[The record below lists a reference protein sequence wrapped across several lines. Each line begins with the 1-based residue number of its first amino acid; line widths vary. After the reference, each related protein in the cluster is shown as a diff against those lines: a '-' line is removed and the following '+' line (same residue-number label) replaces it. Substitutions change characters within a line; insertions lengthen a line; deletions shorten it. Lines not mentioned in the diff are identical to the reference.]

1 MNSIAKRCTVAAVLA
16 LAALLPQYN
25 TLHTSEAGLRLLADF
40 EGCRLSP
47 YQCSANVWTSGIGH
61 TAGVVPGKVISER
74 QTAVNLVADVY
85 RVERAIGRCMP
96 VTMPLPVYDAVVS
109 FAFNVGV
116 TAACGST
123 LAGFIKQLHWRSAC
137 EQLSRWVYVN
147 GVKNRGLERRRASEM
162 AYCLTGVDQ

>member
-1 MNSIAKRCTVAAVLA
+1 MNSIAKRCTVAAVL
-16 LAALLPQYN
+16 PQYSA
-25 TLHTSEAGLRLLADF
+25 LHTSEAGVRLLADF

-74 QTAVNLVADVY
+74 QAAVNLVADVY

-96 VTMPLPVYDAVVS
+96 VTMPQPVYDAVVS

-137 EQLSRWVYVN
+137 EELSRWVYVN

>member
-74 QTAVNLVADVY
+74 QAAVNLVADVY
-85 RVERAIGRCMP
+85 RVERSIGRCMP
-96 VTMPLPVYDAVVS
+96 VTMPQPVYDAVVS

>member
-1 MNSIAKRCTVAAVLA
+1 MSSIAKRCSVAAVLA

-74 QTAVNLVADVY
+74 QAAVNLVTDVY
-85 RVERAIGRCMP
+85 RVEHAIGRCMP
-96 VTMPLPVYDAVVS
+96 VTMPQPVYDAVVS

-147 GVKNRGLERRRASEM
+147 GVKNRGLERRRGAEM

>member
-61 TAGVVPGKVISER
+61 TGGVVPGKVISGR
-74 QTAVNLVADVY
+74 HTAVKPVA
-85 RVERAIGRCMP
+85 
-96 VTMPLPVYDAVVS
+96 
-109 FAFNVGV
+109 GV
-116 TAACGST
+116 
-123 LAGFIKQLHWRSAC
+123 
-137 EQLSRWVYVN
+137 
-147 GVKNRGLERRRASEM
+147 
-162 AYCLTGVDQ
+162 